1 MGMGKRTQL
10 VPCRPINPTRTRA
23 QKPPVTRKL
32 AERKKRKGPK
42 RQSDGSRVKPEEFL
56 VHNAN
61 ANGQRH
67 QQRLLLLLPA
77 SAACPAGHG
86 DGAKVPDHRQIKFQS
101 QQKAIT
107 EKEREAID
115 QSGPRRNSRC
125 GGLPLK
131 QSGGGTSGCENRTNL
146 EK

>member
-1 MGMGKRTQL
+1 M
-10 VPCRPINPTRTRA
+10 
-23 QKPPVTRKL
+23 
-32 AERKKRKGPK
+32 
-42 RQSDGSRVKPEEFL
+42 KPEEFL

-67 QQRLLLLLPA
+67 QSHHQRLLLLLLLLPA

-86 DGAKVPDHRQIKFQS
+86 DGAKVPNHRQIKLQS
-101 QQKAIT
+101 QEKAIT

-125 GGLPLK
+125 GGFLLK
-131 QSGGGTSGCENRTNL
+131 QSGGGGTSSCENRSNL

>member
-1 MGMGKRTQL
+1 
-10 VPCRPINPTRTRA
+10 
-23 QKPPVTRKL
+23 
-32 AERKKRKGPK
+32 
-42 RQSDGSRVKPEEFL
+42 VKPEEFL